1 MNLEALRTELAKPEY
16 AGLSD
21 EEASVAINAKTV
33 TIRELVPTWKVKQLA
48 MEQGVWGRLRI
59 VAKDKNEAIPDQVRG
74 LAITVL
80 DWIDDVSGKIQS
92 VDMDLV
98 STQTM
103 LGGLVASTLAT
114 QQQVDA
120 IRALADTTIPWTKH
134 NGIGEVGIG
143 YIRAARS

>member
-16 AGLSD
+16 EGLSD
-21 EEASVAINAKTV
+21 QAAADAINAKTV
-33 TIRELVPTWKVKQLA
+33 TVRELVPTWKIKQYA
-48 MEQGVWGRLRI
+48 MEQGIWGTLRI
-59 VAKDKNEAIPDQVRG
+59 ASKDAEQLPVRG

-92 VDMDLV
+92 VDLDLA

-103 LGGLVASTLAT
+103 LGGLVQCQLAT
-114 QQQVDA
+114 QQQAEA
-120 IRALADTTIPWTKH
+120 ISALATVVKKWTDH

-143 YIRAARS
+143 FIRAARS